1 MRLYPVLHRALV
13 VAAMLSVTASYASAQ
28 GRARRQ
34 AQSAARRAAEARAV
48 RAEYAELLLQTRR
61 YEEAATEFRR
71 LSAANPANA
80 AYRLGLARALAWG
93 GRPREAEP
101 LLRALARAQPGD
113 TAVRR
118 LLLDVRRAFEPGAA
132 EAAAWLAEEPG
143 NHGYRLALARALV
156 RERRFPAASAQ
167 FDTLIARNPT
177 LALLREA
184 AGARA
189 AAGDSVANARILA
202 RAVAF
207 APTNDSLRR
216 EYAAALVWA
225 GDRSAAIVQY
235 SELIARNPDDA
246 GLLFERGRLYVWTG
260 DYARG
265 ERDLVASNGLRP
277 DAATWALLG
286 DAYRWRG
293 DYHRSRAA
301 YAAALALA
309 PGDPGVMAGIAEL
322 ERVRSGAVATAERAS
337 VGWSSQ
343 LTHIEDNAGFLYLA
357 AGIARGFRLDR
368 RTIGGVGVEQRRIS
382 VRTAGGPERYVLGYA
397 VDGQASRALGWGDVG
412 ARGGIV
418 RHALVRTIPQAALR
432 VSSARGAASGSIELS
447 TGPVYVPLVSI
458 QSLVQF
464 GGEGVASATP
474 LVGRTAQAAGA
485 LPLGAGTVYAGA
497 DLTALDD
504 GNRRTS
510 GYLSAAYPIA
520 RRLSALY
527 SGFGLTYSDRS
538 ERYWD
543 PRLYTAHSVGAEY
556 GYRGPGRLSVVARA
570 LAGLGRTAESFATA
584 DGAAV
589 RGSSHV
595 APQFSGGGEAT
606 WRAATWDL
614 SFNAGYGRGRA
625 GEYQSLNSSL
635 RLRLVR

>member
-1 MRLYPVLHRALV
+1 MRRYPVLHRALV
-13 VAAMLSVTASYASAQ
+13 IVAMLSVTASYASAQ
-28 GRARRQ
+28 GRVRRQ
-34 AQSAARRAAEARAV
+34 APSAARRAADARAI
-48 RAEYAELLLQTRR
+48 RAEYAEVLLQTRR
-61 YEEAATEFRR
+61 YEEAAIEFRR
-71 LSAANPANA
+71 LIAADPTNA

-113 TAVRR
+113 TVVRN
-118 LLLDVRRAFEPGAA
+118 LLLDVRRAFEPAA
-132 EAAAWLAEEPG
+132 ADAAAWLAEDAG
-143 NHGYRLALARALV
+143 NNAYRLALARALV
-156 RERRFPAASAQ
+156 RERRFPAAFAQ
-167 FDTLIARNPT
+167 FDTLIARGPT
-177 LALLREA
+177 LVLLREA
-184 AGARA
+184 AGAHA
-189 AAGDSVANARILA
+189 AAGDSIANARILA

-216 EYAAALVWA
+216 EYAAALAWA
-225 GDRSAAIVQY
+225 GDRTAAIVQY
-235 SELIARNPDDA
+235 SELIARNRGDA
-246 GLLFERGRLYVWTG
+246 GLLFERGRLHIWTG
-260 DYARG
+260 DYASG
-265 ERDLVASNGLRP
+265 ERDLIAANRLRP

-293 DYHRSRAA
+293 DHNRSRAA

-309 PGDPGVMAGIAEL
+309 PGDPRVMAGIAEL

-337 VGWSSQ
+337 MGWSSQ

-357 AGIARGFRLDR
+357 AGMARGFRLG
-368 RTIGGVGVEQRRIS
+368 RTTVGGVGVEQRRIS
-382 VRTAGGPERYVLGYA
+382 ARSARNPERYVLGYA
-397 VDGQASRALGWGDVG
+397 VEGQASRSFGWGDVG

-432 VSSARGAASGSIELS
+432 VSSARGAASGSIDLS

-464 GGEGVASATP
+464 SGDGVASATP
-474 LVGRTAQAAGA
+474 LVGRTARAAGA

-497 DLTALDD
+497 ELTALDD
-504 GNRRTS
+504 GNRRAS

-527 SGFGLTYSDRS
+527 SGFRLTYSDRS

-543 PRLYTAHSVGAEY
+543 PRLYMAHSVGAEY

-570 LAGLGRTAESFATA
+570 LGGLGRTAESFAAA
-584 DGAAV
+584 DGAAMLG
-589 RGSSHV
+589 RRYV
-595 APQFSGGGEAT
+595 APQFSAAGEAT

-635 RLRLVR
+635 RLRLIR